1 MIEKLNVTP
10 KRTCNN
16 TTDNRM
22 GAGLVC
28 EY

>member
-10 KRTCNN
+10 KRIYNN
-16 TTDNRM
+16 GTNNRV